1 MSDDH
6 RLYSALPALISGQCG
21 KETGREHASIIQ
33 TTLNGIAKSNL
44 RTISIASDGESRRGE
59 ALIYLTFKKQL
70 ELSSPIYPILSILPL
85 MNLEVGDDD
94 VTADKDYKHIFKR
107 CRNLLLRDRGTKVHG
122 VDILPSMLQSQ
133 LRKNEVPISQI
144 NNLLK
149 PDDKQDVKLAYDLLS
164 QIWSLPSLDLD
175 TSVGPGFTETREALC
190 TLGKVFM
197 NTLLPYVCVELS
209 LSEQLTLLS
218 TVAHMLLAMAHE
230 DKAGTKLMPS
240 QLYIDLMIMIKNAY
254 FCVAKTKVDDPI
266 GKFFL
271 ILLGTDRLEDIFGIL
286 RTMVG
291 NDSTLD
297 LLQLILRLGGTTEVS
312 AILANHP
319 EWDRSPRRLKL
330 PAVSKDG
337 MAIHKDIDHIKPSAW
352 KGNVYVSE
360 VNLQTC
366 WMRGRQK
373 VKEVPRL
380 DEVLK
385 KIEAANNPSI
395 NILQPFGL
403 DIVRAA
409 RAADDYDDTAEDY
422 DTGSGQAT
430 DTDPQLPHIIDTE
443 LEDAA
448 MEEEEIKKHDPCF
461 ELDGTKVWKS
471 RYLSECFKDLRNPGS
486 RDRLK
491 LYANVSRYAIKQ
503 DSRRDIIDSDSSEGL
518 QGPTINMDFPVATL
532 LKCEGRL
539 FVCIGE
545 TNDITFDSKHVD
557 SLPVDLLSEPSAY
570 VSFQM
575 LYLVPATIEDSV
587 DLKHDWKWSFS
598 RGTTHRVQ
606 GCLIE
611 PINPDISTQHVGK
624 PFYLFEST
632 VLRSLGTLLL
642 GRITRE
648 EANNIPQ
655 VKRSTFFPY
664 REVSGMQNFSQIDIF
679 VNH

>member
-1 MSDDH
+1 MSEDH

-21 KETGREHASIIQ
+21 NESGREHAAVIQ
-33 TTLNGIAKSNL
+33 TTLDGVAKSKL

-59 ALIYLTFKKQL
+59 SLIHLTFKKQL
-70 ELSSPIYPILSILPL
+70 EYSSPIYPLLSTLPL

-94 VTADKDYKHIFKR
+94 ITADKDYKHIFKR

-133 LRKNEVPISQI
+133 LRQNEIPTSQV

-149 PDDKQDVKLAYDLLS
+149 PNDKQDVKLAYDLLS
-164 QIWSLPSLDLD
+164 HIWALLSLASEDPSAR
-175 TSVGPGFTETREALC
+175 PGFTETREALR
-190 TLGKVFM
+190 TLGKLFM
-197 NTLLPYVCVELS
+197 NILLPYVCVELT
-209 LSEQLTLLS
+209 LSEQLTMLS
-218 TVAHMLLAMAHE
+218 TAAHMLLAMAHE

-254 FCVAKTKVDDPI
+254 FCVAKAKVDDPI

-291 NDSTLD
+291 NDTTLD

-312 AILANHP
+312 TILANHP

-330 PAVSKDG
+330 PTVSKDG
-337 MAIHKDIDHIKPSAW
+337 MAIHKDVDHIKPSAW
-352 KGNVYVSE
+352 KGNVYVAE

-373 VKEVPRL
+373 VKEIPRL

-385 KIEAANNPSI
+385 KIEAENHPNLFV
-395 NILQPFGL
+395 NMLQPFGV
-403 DIVRAA
+403 DIVRMA
-409 RAADDYDDTAEDY
+409 RSAEDYDDTAEDY
-422 DTGSGQAT
+422 DEGLGQEADT
-430 DTDPQLPHIIDTE
+430 DTLPPQVIDTE

-448 MEEEEIKKHDPCF
+448 MEEAEVKRHDPCF
-461 ELDGTKVWKS
+461 ESDGTKVWKS
-471 RYLSECFKDLRNPGS
+471 RYLSDCFKDLKNPSS

-491 LYANVSRYAIKQ
+491 LYANVSRYAIKK
-503 DSRRDIIDSDSSEGL
+503 DSRRDIIESDLSDGL
-518 QGPTINMDFPVATL
+518 QGPSIKMDFPVATL

-545 TNDITFDSKHVD
+545 TNSITFDSKQVD
-557 SLPVDLLSEPSAY
+557 SLSVDLLSEPSVF

-575 LYLVPATIEDSV
+575 LHLVPATVEDSAE
-587 DLKHDWKWSFS
+587 LKHDWKWSLS
-598 RGTTHRVQ
+598 RGTTH
-606 GCLIE
+606 
-611 PINPDISTQHVGK
+611 
-624 PFYLFEST
+624 
-632 VLRSLGTLLL
+632 
-642 GRITRE
+642 
-648 EANNIPQ
+648 
-655 VKRSTFFPY
+655 
-664 REVSGMQNFSQIDIF
+664 
-679 VNH
+679 

>member
-1 MSDDH
+1 MSEDH

-21 KETGREHASIIQ
+21 RESGREHATVIQ
-33 TTLNGIAKSNL
+33 TTLNGVAKTNL

-59 ALIYLTFKKQL
+59 ALIHLTFKKQL
-70 ELSSPIYPILSILPL
+70 ETSSPIYPALSVLPL

-133 LRKNEVPISQI
+133 LRKNEVPASQI
-144 NNLLK
+144 NSLLR

-164 QIWSLPSLDLD
+164 KIWALPSLDSD
-175 TSVGPGFTETREALC
+175 ASARPGFTETREALR

-197 NTLLPYVCVELS
+197 NILLPYVCVELS

-218 TVAHMLLAMAHE
+218 TATHMLLAMAHE
-230 DKAGTKLMPS
+230 DNAGTKLMPS
-240 QLYIDLMIMIKNAY
+240 QLYIDLMIMVKNAY
-254 FCVAKTKVDDPI
+254 FCVAKAKVDNPI

-297 LLQLILRLGGTTEVS
+297 ILQLILRLGGTTEVS

-337 MAIHKDIDHIKPSAW
+337 MAIHKDVDHIKPSAW

-366 WMRGRQK
+366 WMRGRQN

-395 NILQPFGL
+395 NMLQPFGI

-422 DTGSGQAT
+422 DDGLGQAENS
-430 DTDPQLPHIIDTE
+430 DAQPPHAVDKE

-448 MEEEEIKKHDPCF
+448 AEEEEIKKHDPCF

-471 RYLSECFKDLRNPGS
+471 RYLSDRFKDLRNPGS

-491 LYANVSRYAIKQ
+491 LYANVSRYAIKH
-503 DSRRDIIDSDSSEGL
+503 DSRRDIIESDLSDGL
-518 QGPTINMDFPVATL
+518 QGPTIDMDFPIATL

-545 TNDITFDSKHVD
+545 TNDITFNSKHVD
-557 SLPVDLLSEPSAY
+557 SLSVDLLSEPSAF

-575 LYLVPATIEDSV
+575 LYLVPATVEDSA
-587 DLKHDWKWSFS
+587 DLKHDWKWSLS

-606 GCLIE
+606 GRLIE
-611 PINPDISTQHVGK
+611 AINPDISTRHVGK
-624 PFYLFEST
+624 PFYLFESAI
-632 VLRSLGTLLL
+632 LRSLGTLLL
-642 GRITRE
+642 GRLSRE
-648 EANNIPQ
+648 DANNIPL
-655 VKRSTFFPY
+655 VKRSTYFPY
-664 REVSGMQNFSQIDIF
+664 REESGM
-679 VNH
+679 